1 MNRKRLRSW
10 FAAIVILIA
19 TATPALAAWGFVTV
33 DAKGNRT
40 VHGPYNTQRECER
53 YRSFEATTDRWR
65 TVTECEETSGLSK

>member
-1 MNRKRLRSW
+1 MKRTWIFSSA
-10 FAAIVILIA
+10 AAIFVLIG
-19 TATPALAAWGFVTV
+19 TAAPALADWGFVTV

-40 VHGPYNTQRECER
+40 VYGPYKTQQECQR